1 MSRMTSRKQPIR
13 PYLVLLLLLLAAG
26 AARPV
31 LAHANLAQSTPPA
44 NAVLARSPVQLE
56 LIFTEPVEASFSR
69 VEVLNSQGVRV
80 DNDDARVDAAD
91 PTRLTAT
98 VRSLPDGVY
107 TVSWRVLSTLDGHT
121 TAGIYPFAVGNVAA
135 ADLAAAQAS
144 TSVSFSPLEALARWL
159 TYATM
164 LMLVGG
170 VLFVVQV
177 WQPVAPAG
185 ALPDKVLWRRMAK
198 IALAGLLLAS
208 VIWLLVQAGQATGRV
223 LAFPWEPELWRVLLT
238 TRFGALW
245 LARIGLTLLLLRLL
259 LTGPGRRALW
269 LAFGVGL
276 LLLLTVSLGSH
287 AAAEPEP
294 ALPLLADW
302 LHLLVAAVW
311 VGGLAH
317 FVAGMILGRQLD
329 PAGRTRLAAQLI
341 PRFSALALVSVA
353 VLVLTGVYA
362 SLLHVGSWA
371 ALTTTLYG
379 QTLLIKVMI
388 FLPLVVLGAVNL
400 LSTGPQMKRATSATG
415 GDSWLVTRFRQLIT
429 SEVTL
434 AAAVVLSVGV
444 LTTLPPAA
452 SPELAPLGGKAQVD
466 DLAVTLAITPGRVGI
481 NSFLVTVTADGQP
494 LNDARAVELRFTP
507 AQADLPPSEA
517 QLTAQGDGQYSID
530 GAFLSLPD
538 AWQVQVVVRRSA
550 AFDSFA
556 NFDVDLTP
564 AGVTTQR
571 FPWARVIAGLL
582 LLVALSFLWALW
594 PLVASP
600 ARRVGLVGVPAGGL
614 VLVGL
619 FLLFQAPTIAADNF
633 PLNPV
638 PPNAESLAAGAALY
652 AENCVP
658 CHGVT
663 GAGDG
668 PVGRTLNPPPADL
681 TQHTVPGIHSDGRL
695 YDWITN
701 GFADSV
707 MPAFGDQLSDEQ
719 RWHLVNYIRTLATGG
734 EASARGDE

>member
-1 MSRMTSRKQPIR
+1 MMSRKQPIR

-31 LAHANLAQSTPPA
+31 LAHANLAQSNPPA

-164 LMLVGG
+164 LTLVGG

-177 WQPVAPAG
+177 WQPAVRLSLAPAG

-198 IALAGLLLAS
+198 IALAGLLLAG
-208 VIWLLVQAGQATGRV
+208 VIWLLAQAGQAAGRV

-245 LARIGLTLLLLRLL
+245 LVRLGLTLVLLRLL
-259 LTGPGRRALW
+259 LTDPGRGALW

-276 LLLLTVSLGSH
+276 LLLLTISLGSH

-294 ALPLLADW
+294 VLPLLADW

-317 FVAGMILGRQLD
+317 FVAGLILSRRLD

-379 QTLLIKVMI
+379 QTLMIKVMI
-388 FLPLVVLGAVNL
+388 FLPMVALGAANL
-400 LSTGPQMKRATSATG
+400 LSTGPQMKQAAAAAAADTAGSP
-415 GDSWLVTRFRQLIT
+415 WLVTRLRQLVT

-452 SPELAPLGGKAQVD
+452 SLELAPLGGRAEVD
-466 DLAVTLAITPGRVGI
+466 DLAVTLAISPGRVGI

-538 AWQVQVVVRRSA
+538 AWQVQVVVRRAA

-564 AGVTTQR
+564 AGVTAQS
-571 FPWARVIAGLL
+571 FPWAQVIAGLL
-582 LLVALSFLWALW
+582 LLVALAFLWALW

-614 VLVGL
+614 ALLGL
-619 FLLFQAPTIAADNF
+619 FLLFQTPTTAADNF

-638 PPNAESLAAGAALY
+638 PPNAESLALGEALY
-652 AENCVP
+652 AENCLP

-681 TQHTVPGIHSDGRL
+681 TQHTVPGVHSDGRL

-701 GFADSV
+701 GFPDSV
-707 MPAFGDQLSDEQ
+707 MPAFEDRLTDEQ
-719 RWHLVNYIRTLATGG
+719 RWHLVNYIRTLAVGLTN
-734 EASARGDE
+734 